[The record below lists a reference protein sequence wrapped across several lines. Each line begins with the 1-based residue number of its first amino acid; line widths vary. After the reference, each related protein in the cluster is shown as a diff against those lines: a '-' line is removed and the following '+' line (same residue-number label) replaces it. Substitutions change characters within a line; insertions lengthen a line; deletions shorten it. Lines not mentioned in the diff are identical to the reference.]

1 MNPTTDATSAPIMPS
16 VEELPFRGTNHE
28 GVRRFRLE
36 GGDLAPKW
44 ADNALTG
51 DVAWCEV
58 TVYTDGSVG
67 GYAGTVWPAAWPNL
81 FDFKYPSAVSGAPTT
96 RLTALGRKLFGMSP
110 PQTVTPAVADGL
122 IDFIL
127 ELAKSARDCKRYH
140 YAADMFL
147 LAVAR
152 TEGRKPEYLQAA
164 NVCRA
169 LAMGAAG
176 VLTAVQS

>member
-1 MNPTTDATSAPIMPS
+1 VSLINETSAPIMPR
-16 VEELPFRGTNHE
+16 VEELPFHGPNPE
-28 GVRRFRLE
+28 GVRRFRVE
-36 GGDLAPKW
+36 GGDLGAKW
-44 ADNALTG
+44 ANALTG
-51 DVAWCEV
+51 DAAWCEV
-58 TVYTDGSVG
+58 TVYTDGTVG
-67 GYAGTVWPAAWPNL
+67 GYAGTVWPSAWPAL
-81 FDFKYPSAVSGAPTT
+81 FDFKHPHAMGGAPVT
-96 RLTALGRKLFGMSP
+96 RLTALGSKLFGL
-110 PQTVTPAVADGL
+110 TPAEPPPSKTADGL

-140 YAADMFL
+140 YAADMFM

-176 VLTAVQS
+176 VSAVQP